1 MANFILLSA
10 ILFGTASFVSFTAAG
25 GFAIT
30 GLNWAGDM
38 CFATPLTCH
47 SPQQMALAAA
57 GLVGL
62 WIVMKFVS
70 ALRD

>member
-10 ILFGTASFVSFTAAG
+10 ILLGAGSFVSYTAAG
-25 GFAIT
+25 GFDIT
-30 GLNWAGDM
+30 GLNWANDM
-38 CFATPLTCH
+38 CFATPLPCH
-47 SPQQMALAAA
+47 SPEQMALAAA